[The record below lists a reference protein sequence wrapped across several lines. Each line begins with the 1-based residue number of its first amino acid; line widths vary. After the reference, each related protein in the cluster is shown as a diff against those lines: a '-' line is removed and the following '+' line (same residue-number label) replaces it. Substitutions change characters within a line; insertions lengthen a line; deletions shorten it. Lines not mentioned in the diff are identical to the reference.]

1 NIRRKEMWKASRWQH
16 YNDFRVFI
24 MGIKGNE
31 EIFGDGVT
39 YTGVWDT
46 PQQFRGQTGAQD
58 DIIPM
63 EDIFSGVTNF
73 YPKNELTAYL
83 LDLRK
88 YRPVVVQHFF
98 NDLEAQVK
106 DIHAEGMSGYLQQHN
121 SATGLSRLLGIL
133 EQIYHFRNGHWQ
145 FVQKYIMANTPYA
158 KATGGTP
165 ITSWLPNQITAVL
178 QQMDAVL
185 SLLDKLNV
193 ASDEKGAQIIA
204 TNRSTLDHKKQ
215 LLAEQL
221 SEVSQETYSADTIF
235 SLNTKY
241 GLSDQE

>member
-1 NIRRKEMWKASRWQH
+1 
-16 YNDFRVFI
+16 
-24 MGIKGNE
+24 
-31 EIFGDGVT
+31 
-39 YTGVWDT
+39 
-46 PQQFRGQTGAQD
+46 
-58 DIIPM
+58 
-63 EDIFSGVTNF
+63 
-73 YPKNELTAYL
+73 
-83 LDLRK
+83 
-88 YRPVVVQHFF
+88 
-98 NDLEAQVK
+98 
-106 DIHAEGMSGYLQQHN
+106 LQQHN

-185 SLLDKLNV
+185 SLLNKMNV
-193 ASDEKGAQIIA
+193 APDEKGAQIIA